1 MLQSKH
7 KRNWVLEQN
16 INPEKEA
23 QVAVEQ
29 VMPQQKKP
37 GRKALQIFA
46 IIALLV
52 LVAGGVY
59 AWQNNRVAK
68 LENQVADLK
77 KNDTPTAKQT
87 PADPYAGWKTYTT
100 KYEKLTFKYPASF
113 ALSDTSTKASYEG
126 LDSDR
131 ITLTG
136 SDNFLFVMQTGLW
149 GVGGGCE
156 NCTIAKSESIKVLN
170 KPYYLN
176 YVNTGDKAGMET
188 YLLLDNNQS
197 IYMDFINS
205 RTIKNA
211 DGTPSLMSFT
221 FNYQANGT
229 DTQKPMPLSTYEN
242 DQNSANAKLVLK
254 SLRY

>member
-7 KRNWVLEQN
+7 KRNQVLDQN

-23 QVAVEQ
+23 QAAVEQ

-46 IIALLV
+46 IVALLV
-52 LVAGGVY
+52 LVAGGIY

-68 LENQVADLK
+68 LESQVADLK
-77 KNDTPTAKQT
+77 KADTPKVKPPA
-87 PADPYAGWKTYTT
+87 ADPYAGWKTYTT
-100 KYEKLTFKYPASF
+100 KYEKLTFRYPASF
-113 ALSDTSTKASYEG
+113 TLSDTSTKAGYEG

-136 SDNFLFVMQTGLW
+136 SDNFEFVMQTGLW

-170 KPYYLN
+170 QLYYLN
-176 YVNTGDKAGMET
+176 YVNSGDKAGKVT
-188 YLLLDNNQS
+188 YVLLASNQS
-197 IYMDFINS
+197 SYMDFLKS

-211 DGTPSLMSFT
+211 DGTPSLMSFS
-221 FNYQANGT
+221 FSYQANGT
-229 DTQKPMPLSTYEN
+229 DTQKSMPLSTYEN
-242 DQNSANAKLVLK
+242 NQNLENTKLVLE
-254 SLRY
+254 SLSY